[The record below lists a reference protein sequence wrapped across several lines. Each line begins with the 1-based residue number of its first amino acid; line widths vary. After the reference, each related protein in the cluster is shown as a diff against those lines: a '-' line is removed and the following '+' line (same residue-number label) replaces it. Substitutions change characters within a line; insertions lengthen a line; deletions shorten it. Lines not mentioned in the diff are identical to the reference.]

1 MQPLRPGVAARWFER
16 FPSDRTDYLFFS
28 PGYFSWLHPLEKWL
42 IKVPLGAQYQV
53 LARKE

>member
-1 MQPLRPGVAARWFER
+1 VI
-16 FPSDRTDYLFFS
+16 RTDYLFFF